1 MAKKR
6 AKQKTLAKAKVNK
19 NGIENGCIEKNK
31 GEKAIR
37 KMLVAHKRGQE
48 AELLHDP
55 ILANEGRRI
64 EQEAKELLAIGDI
77 QRLSGNEA
85 TLAPMERQDSDLG
98 YYRDTLSD
106 PDLVNI
112 EASCKR
118 LHLLAPM
125 NCLQMGADV
134 AETINAKN
142 SLEKMLAHQMAA
154 CHVLSMKFLSEA
166 RDQIDQLCPHHRS
179 EIAAKLTNASA
190 RLMDTFQRGLA
201 TLTKIRTGGQQKMIV
216 EHVHI
221 NEGGQAIVGNVNQ
234 REGGPQAQDGSGDKK
249 QG

>member
-6 AKQKTLAKAKVNK
+6 AKQKTLPKAKVNK
-19 NGIENGCIEKNK
+19 NGIEDECIEKNR
-31 GEKAIR
+31 GEMAIR
-37 KMLVAHKRGQE
+37 KKLVAQKRRKE
-48 AELLHDP
+48 AEHLHDP

-85 TLAPMERQDSDLG
+85 TLAPMERQDTDLG

-112 EASCKR
+112 EASCER
-118 LHLLAPM
+118 LHLLSPVG
-125 NCLQMGADV
+125 CLKMGVDV

-142 SLEKMLAHQMAA
+142 SLEKMLSHQMAA
-154 CHVLSMKFLSEA
+154 CHALSLKLLSEA
-166 RDQIDQLCPHHRS
+166 REHIVPCDHRRT
-179 EIAAKLTNASA
+179 EATVKLVNASA

-216 EHVHI
+216 EHIHI
-221 NEGGQAIVGNVNQ
+221 NEGGQAIVGNVNP
-234 REGGPQAQDGSGDKK
+234 GGGRPQDGSSGKK

>member
-6 AKQKTLAKAKVNK
+6 TKKKRPLAKAKENK
-19 NGIENGCIEKNK
+19 DLVENGYIEKDR
-31 GEKAIR
+31 GEMAIR
-37 KMLVAHKRGQE
+37 KMLVAQKRRKE
-48 AELLHDP
+48 AEHPHDP

-64 EQEAKELLAIGDI
+64 EQEAKELLAIGNI

-85 TLAPMERQDSDLG
+85 TLAPMERQDTDLG
-98 YYRDTLSD
+98 YYRDTLED
-106 PDLVNI
+106 PDSVSI

-125 NCLQMGADV
+125 DCLQMGADV
-134 AETINAKN
+134 AETINARN

-154 CHVLSMKFLSEA
+154 CHALSMKLLSEA
-166 RDQIDQLCPHHRS
+166 RDQIDHLCSHHRS
-179 EIAAKLTNASA
+179 ETAVKLVNASA

-201 TLTKIRTGGQQKMIV
+201 TLTKILTGGQQKMIV
-216 EHVHI
+216 EHINI
-221 NEGGQAIVGNVNQ
+221 NEGGQAIVGSVNPGG
-234 REGGPQAQDGSGDKK
+234 GGPQDGSSGKN